1 MAGQSEAR
9 DLAAA
14 VLQRVGLDPDALV
27 YSGSASTANGIVRTM
42 QDEGL
47 VQLSRGR
54 LKVLE
59 PDLI

>member
-1 MAGQSEAR
+1 MRGSTR
-9 DLAAA
+9 S
-14 VLQRVGLDPDALV
+14 RTDPTTRP
-27 YSGSASTANGIVRTM
+27 TANGVVRTM
-42 QDEGL
+42 QDDGL